1 MVLEKIEKGLE
12 ERVGSLLLQQTKKI
26 AVAESCTGGLVAH
39 RITNVSGASG
49 YFEAGF
55 VTYSNKAKERCLSV
69 SGATIKA
76 KGAVSE
82 ETARSMAEG
91 VRNAAGVDIGLAITG
106 IAGPG
111 GGTDEKPVGTVYIA
125 LAVPGGTFVRKF
137 SFKGGREE
145 IKLQTSDEALLFIL
159 DHLEGRLR

>member
-1 MVLEKIEKGLE
+1 MVLGKIEKGLE
-12 ERVGSLLLQQTKKI
+12 EMIGVLLLQQTKRI

-39 RITNVSGASG
+39 RITNVQGASS
-49 YFEAGF
+49 YFEAGL
-55 VTYSNKAKERCLSV
+55 VTYSNKAKEVFLSV
-69 SGATIKA
+69 PGALIRA

-82 ETARSMAEG
+82 EVARSMAEG

-125 LAVPGGTFVRKF
+125 LAVPEGTLARKF
-137 SFKGGREE
+137 FFKGDRKE
-145 IKLQTSDEALLFIL
+145 IKLQTSEEALRFIL

>member
-55 VTYSNKAKERCLSV
+55 VTYSNKAKEDLLSV
-69 SGATIKA
+69 PGAAIRE
-76 KGAVSE
+76 KGAVSDE
-82 ETARSMAEG
+82 VARSMAEG
-91 VRNAAGVDIGLAITG
+91 VRRVAGVDMG
-106 IAGPG
+106 
-111 GGTDEKPVGTVYIA
+111 
-125 LAVPGGTFVRKF
+125 
-137 SFKGGREE
+137 
-145 IKLQTSDEALLFIL
+145 
-159 DHLEGRLR
+159 